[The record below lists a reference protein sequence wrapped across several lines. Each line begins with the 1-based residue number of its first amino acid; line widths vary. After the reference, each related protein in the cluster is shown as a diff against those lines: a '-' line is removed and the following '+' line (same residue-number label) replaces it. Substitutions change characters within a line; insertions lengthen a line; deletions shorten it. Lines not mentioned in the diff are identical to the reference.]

1 MFSKHP
7 QQIENLLRSVI
18 RQNGLETPLLQRR
31 LLNSWDE
38 VVGAAVASYT
48 IDKTIRNQTLWVKIN
63 SPAVRSELSMI
74 KAELVRKLNNRVG
87 GQVICDIRI
96 V

>member
-7 QQIENLLRSVI
+7 QQIENIIRSIV

-31 LLNSWDE
+31 LLNAWEE
-38 VVGAAVASYT
+38 VAGASVAAYT
-48 IDKTIRNQTLWVKIN
+48 TDKAIRNQTLWVKIN
-63 SPAVRSELSMI
+63 SPAMRSELSMI
-74 KAELVRKLNNRVG
+74 KAELVRKLNNKVG
-87 GQVICDIRI
+87 GQVICEIRI

>member
-7 QQIENLLRSVI
+7 QQIENIIRSIV

-31 LLNSWDE
+31 LLNAWEE
-38 VVGAAVASYT
+38 VAGASVAAYT
-48 IDKTIRNQTLWVKIN
+48 TDKAIRNQTLWVKIN
-63 SPAVRSELSMI
+63 SPAMRSELSMI
-74 KAELVRKLNNRVG
+74 RAELVRKLNNKVG
-87 GQVICDIRI
+87 GQVICEIRI